1 MESKYLFE
9 TIGPKRKGGVPA
21 ACWSA
26 KPIWLRLV
34 TIHNIHYVLFHRCF
48 FRFSAWQT
56 GSKKYTWGEVCFF
69 GGQSPRKIFGTKT
82 SAKKCE
88 KCFYHAKKRNA
99 FNRTIARS
107 HEIVQQEVGW
117 VVFGVK
123 FESICTVFCKLKSR
137 RNPRIALRASV
148 RLVET
153 FLVFHGEIT
162 TISRKVALQL
172 RRSL

>member
-9 TIGPKRKGGVPA
+9 TIGPKRKGSVPA

-26 KPIWLRLV
+26 KPIRLRVV

-56 GSKKYTWGEVCFF
+56 GSKKIRGGGAFF
-69 GGQSPRKIFGTKT
+69 RGSVPSQNFRNKNKRQ
-82 SAKKCE
+82 KVREMLLLCE
-88 KCFYHAKKRNA
+88 KRNA

-107 HEIVQQEVGW
+107 YEIVQQEVGW

-137 RNPRIALRASV
+137 MNHRIALRASV

-162 TISRKVALQL
+162 PLSRKVALQL